1 MMMQT
6 TETMPEV
13 RLDSSVTLLLKAQS
27 GDSEALNRLLG
38 RYLPRLRR
46 WATGRL
52 PWALRTMLDTGDLVQ
67 EAIINALPHLNNL
80 EVRTE
85 RALEFY
91 LQRAVKNR
99 IVDLHKRGVRRPAR
113 EEMPEQVAA
122 ACTSPEEDA
131 IGAEALR
138 RYERALGSLK
148 KEERQAIVLRVEL
161 GLQYKDMATQLGKP
175 TSDAARVAVSRAIV
189 RLADKMGR
197 RRGREPADRAH

>member
-6 TETMPEV
+6 TETTPD
-13 RLDSSVTLLLKAQS
+13 RLDSSVSLLLKAQS

-99 IVDLHKRGVRRPAR
+99 IIDLHKRGVRRPAR
-113 EEMPEQVAA
+113 EEMPEHVVAA
-122 ACTSPEEDA
+122 GTSPEDDA
-131 IGAEALR
+131 IGAEALW
-138 RYERALGSLK
+138 RYERALASLK

-175 TSDAARVAVSRAIV
+175 SPDAARVTVSRALV
-189 RLADKMGR
+189 RLADKMGC
-197 RRGREPADRAH
+197 RRGREPADRGH